1 MGNAYYRTD
10 NITKSVLAFERAHLL
25 SPGDEDI
32 NFNLQFVRGKTI
44 DKITPVSEMFFVT
57 WYKALVNYTSV
68 DSWAKTGIIAII
80 IALVLALVYLFAP
93 QIYLR
98 KMGFF
103 GGIFFLVIFLF
114 CNVFAYQQKEVLLNR
129 TGAIVVAPTVN
140 VKNTPAKSSSDQFVI
155 HEGTRVDITD
165 KSMDD
170 WRGVRLADG
179 RTGWV
184 ETKQIEEI

>member
-1 MGNAYYRTD
+1 MLGKDWYHCDYHSFGFG
-10 NITKSVLAFERAHLL
+10 IGL
-25 SPGDEDI
+25 SI
-32 NFNLQFVRGKTI
+32 CTAN
-44 DKITPVSEMFFVT
+44 
-57 WYKALVNYTSV
+57 
-68 DSWAKTGIIAII
+68 
-80 IALVLALVYLFAP
+80 LFA
-93 QIYLR
+93 QDGL
-98 KMGFF
+98 F

>member
-1 MGNAYYRTD
+1 M
-10 NITKSVLAFERAHLL
+10 VL
-25 SPGDEDI
+25 
-32 NFNLQFVRGKTI
+32 V
-44 DKITPVSEMFFVT
+44 
-57 WYKALVNYTSV
+57 
-68 DSWAKTGIIAII
+68 
-80 IALVLALVYLFAP
+80 LVYLFAP